1 MVSSETG
8 VEEAVVLAAGSGTRF
23 PRTASPHKLLA
34 KVLGYSLVEY
44 PVRSIASAGLRRF
57 VVVTA
62 SYLLKPISEV
72 LKGLP
77 VEVEY
82 VVNDEVSRGNAY
94 SLVRGLGRCRSR
106 RVLVSMAD
114 HVYLPRAVERLLKNY
129 RGGTVAIGVDRSPLY
144 VDPSEATL
152 VVVDRMGLVVR
163 VGKGLGSWDYVD
175 VGLHIASRDVV
186 EYFSRC
192 GEPAELAKL
201 YECIA
206 TRTGDV
212 TVVDLTGEPWVD
224 VDTWEDYVKL
234 AEGSLRRLA
243 LEVVG
248 SWRV

>member
-1 MVSSETG
+1 MS
-8 VEEAVVLAAGSGTRF
+8 VEEVVILAAGPSTRF
-23 PRTASPHKLLA
+23 PRKASPHKLLA
-34 KVLGYSLVEY
+34 KILGYSLVEY
-44 PVRSIASAGLRRF
+44 PARSIASVGLRRF

-72 LKGLP
+72 LKKLP

-82 VVNDEVSRGNAY
+82 VVNDEVARGNAY
-94 SLVRGLGRCRSR
+94 SLVRGLERCWSQ

-129 RGGTVAIGVDRSPLY
+129 RGSAVAIGVDGSPLY

-152 VVVDRMGLVVR
+152 VVVNRLGLVER
-163 VGKGLGSWDYVD
+163 VGKGLSSWDYVD
-175 VGLHIASRDVV
+175 VGLHIASRNVV
-186 EYFSRC
+186 EYFGKC
-192 GEPAELAKL
+192 GEPTELAKL

-212 TVVDLTGEPWVD
+212 AVVDLTGEPWVD

-234 AEGSLRRLA
+234 TEGSLRGLA

>member
-8 VEEAVVLAAGSGTRF
+8 VGEAVVLAAGSGTRF

-114 HVYLPRAVERLLKNY
+114 HVYLPRAVERLLKSY

-152 VVVDRMGLVVR
+152 VVVDRVGLVVR